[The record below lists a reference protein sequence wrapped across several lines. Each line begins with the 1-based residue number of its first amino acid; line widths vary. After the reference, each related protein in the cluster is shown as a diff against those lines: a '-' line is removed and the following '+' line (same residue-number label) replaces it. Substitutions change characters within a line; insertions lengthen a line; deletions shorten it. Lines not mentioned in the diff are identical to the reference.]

1 MLYWRRPL
9 ISIISLIGWLLFV
22 NFFQIWMVPFGL
34 AIGILA
40 GKFAPPENVENSA
53 DKKEKKDKEKKSS
66 AVKDFKILAD
76 SKEALRN
83 FQE

>member
-1 MLYWRRPL
+1 
-9 ISIISLIGWLLFV
+9 
-22 NFFQIWMVPFGL
+22 MVPFGL
-34 AIGILA
+34 VIGILA